1 MKYYIKETLYSNNK
15 VYEKG
20 SVVDVKELPKKSVTW
35 LLDQEIII
43 KIGKKEEQEILQN
56 AVKGEE
62 E

>member
-1 MKYYIKETLYSNNK
+1 MKYYLKETLFSNK
-15 VYEKG
+15 KKKKKG
-20 SVVDVKELPKKSVTW
+20 SVVDIKELPKKSVNW

-43 KIGKKEEQEILQN
+43 KIGKKEEQDILQN